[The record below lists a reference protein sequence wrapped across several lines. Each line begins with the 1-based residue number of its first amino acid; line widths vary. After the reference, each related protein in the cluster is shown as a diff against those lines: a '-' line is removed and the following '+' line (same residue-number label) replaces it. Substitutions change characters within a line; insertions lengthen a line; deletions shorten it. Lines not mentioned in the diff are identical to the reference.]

1 MKLQD
6 FRGLIAIT
14 IGLIVLSALAL
25 NYTLA
30 RLRDSFGWV
39 EHTNGVIR
47 ALNVSSRAILTAESG
62 ERGYLLTGDQIYLES
77 YKAARGDALSLMD
90 TVDERVADNPEQKD
104 RARALRRD
112 LLARLDEFDRAVALE
127 QPTLDQVRE
136 VLSAARAT
144 RFTERIQS
152 RLDEMRDVEFR
163 LLTDRQAEV
172 NRSTI
177 LVTSLTAVISVLA
190 VLSAAFS
197 AFVSAR
203 QQSLAA
209 LRTANDALASSEQT
223 LKVREAHLTAILAT
237 VPDAMVTIDEN
248 GTIGSFSATA
258 ERLFNYR
265 QDEVLGKNVNILM
278 PSPYRDEHDSY
289 IKRYLRTGVPHII
302 GKGGRVVIGA
312 RKDGTTFPME
322 LSVGQ
327 IDMAGR
333 REFVGFVRDMT
344 ERHERER
351 QVHEIQSELFRVS
364 RLSTMGEM
372 AGALAHELNQ
382 PLAAVSN
389 YISAARRGLERLE
402 ETSTKAARD
411 MMSKA
416 GEQVMRAG
424 GVIQRLRDFIARGQT
439 ERQVTS
445 LRQMVEESVGL
456 ALLAVKD
463 RAVQLALQFDPTVDQ
478 VLVDK
483 IQVQQVLLNMI
494 RNAIE
499 AMDAAPERA
508 LRITTR
514 PVDNDMV
521 RVEIAD
527 SGAGISPQMTA
538 RLFEPFATSKSGGLG
553 IGLSISRTIIESHGG
568 DITVAPNPG
577 GGTIFR
583 FTLPLAPTDAAT
595 ATEPAH
601 AG

>member
-39 EHTNGVIR
+39 EHTNAVIR

-77 YKAARGDALSLMD
+77 YKAARSDALSLMD
-90 TVDERVADNPEQKD
+90 TLDERVADNPEQKD

-237 VPDAMVTIDEN
+237 VPDAMVTIDES

-289 IKRYLRTGVPHII
+289 INPH
-302 GKGGRVVIGA
+302 
-312 RKDGTTFPME
+312 
-322 LSVGQ
+322 
-327 IDMAGR
+327 
-333 REFVGFVRDMT
+333 
-344 ERHERER
+344 
-351 QVHEIQSELFRVS
+351 
-364 RLSTMGEM
+364 
-372 AGALAHELNQ
+372 
-382 PLAAVSN
+382 
-389 YISAARRGLERLE
+389 
-402 ETSTKAARD
+402 
-411 MMSKA
+411 
-416 GEQVMRAG
+416 
-424 GVIQRLRDFIARGQT
+424 
-439 ERQVTS
+439 
-445 LRQMVEESVGL
+445 
-456 ALLAVKD
+456 
-463 RAVQLALQFDPTVDQ
+463 
-478 VLVDK
+478 
-483 IQVQQVLLNMI
+483 
-494 RNAIE
+494 
-499 AMDAAPERA
+499 
-508 LRITTR
+508 
-514 PVDNDMV
+514 
-521 RVEIAD
+521 
-527 SGAGISPQMTA
+527 SPD
-538 RLFEPFATSKSGGLG
+538 E
-553 IGLSISRTIIESHGG
+553 H
-568 DITVAPNPG
+568 
-577 GGTIFR
+577 
-583 FTLPLAPTDAAT
+583 
-595 ATEPAH
+595 
-601 AG
+601 